1 MSTHGGAEGSLSSSS
16 HDSLGELAAAVAGPA
31 EAELSEL
38 EQRKVVVLGV
48 PWQTDDLTL
57 QQHFRQYGP
66 VDESQIMREKY
77 SGKSRGF
84 GFVTFRHTVD
94 AVKAVNAEHVIDG
107 RKCEAKFALPEG
119 KVGSART
126 TRIFVAR
133 IPASVGDA
141 QFRQYFEQFGVCQD
155 CYMPKEPS
163 KQGHRGIGFVT
174 YANPESVELVMSQ
187 THILNGNEIAI
198 DRATPKERSV
208 LLPGRTSM
216 GQTNL
221 ALSGSGGSHGGAHL
235 ASLMRS
241 MGHAAPTQTLSGS
254 LSGSL
259 LMGAQ
264 QVGHTGLPL
273 GSAAM
278 LGSPPGQQ
286 LLQGNGSAHGGSYRG
301 GSYHGGSVHGSYHG
315 GSYHGGSAHGGSYH
329 GGGYGGS
336 YSGAHS
342 LASAGDGSYHGGQAG
357 TAGTAYGGL
366 ASSLSSFGS
375 AGIGINAN
383 LLAQAQAAALQQQL
397 SSSTGLGGSL
407 DGSSPSQL
415 ISLLSA
421 STGAAAGGSA
431 GMGAPRYAG
440 QPAGSPQ
447 GEFASLL
454 GAQHEP
460 AVHGG
465 WLRSTLPPATSGG
478 LTGSGGS
485 GSIGPASAR
494 AGPRIFV
501 GKLNKDTSEQ
511 DVKEHFMRFGF
522 VLDVYLP
529 RDKNNKREHRGFG
542 FVTFETEAAIQRVV
556 AHGPHHIRGSIVA
569 IDSAVP
575 RQEEMLLAIG
585 GDAGLA
591 ASAALAASADRE
603 AAEAIQA
610 MEALSLEGSGRGR
623 GLLRPHLSS
632 AAVGL
637 AQPF

>member
-1 MSTHGGAEGSLSSSS
+1 
-16 HDSLGELAAAVAGPA
+16 
-31 EAELSEL
+31 
-38 EQRKVVVLGV
+38 
-48 PWQTDDLTL
+48 
-57 QQHFRQYGP
+57 
-66 VDESQIMREKY
+66 
-77 SGKSRGF
+77 
-84 GFVTFRHTVD
+84 
-94 AVKAVNAEHVIDG
+94 
-107 RKCEAKFALPEG
+107 
-119 KVGSART
+119 
-126 TRIFVAR
+126 
-133 IPASVGDA
+133 
-141 QFRQYFEQFGVCQD
+141 
-155 CYMPKEPS
+155 
-163 KQGHRGIGFVT
+163 
-174 YANPESVELVMSQ
+174 
-187 THILNGNEIAI
+187 
-198 DRATPKERSV
+198 
-208 LLPGRTSM
+208 
-216 GQTNL
+216 
-221 ALSGSGGSHGGAHL
+221 
-235 ASLMRS
+235 
-241 MGHAAPTQTLSGS
+241 
-254 LSGSL
+254 
-259 LMGAQ
+259 MGAQ

-301 GSYHGGSVHGSYHG
+301 GSYHGGSAHGSYHG

-421 STGAAAGGSA
+421 STGAAAAGSA

-494 AGPRIFV
+494 AGEHAGTCAGTACCLLGVGLSKRPYSAGCCLVPASPFKSTSPHVPPAPVPAPPLLAAGPRIFV

-529 RDKNNKREHRGFG
+529 RGAW
-542 FVTFETEAAIQRVV
+542 V
-556 AHGPHHIRGSIVA
+556 
-569 IDSAVP
+569 
-575 RQEEMLLAIG
+575 
-585 GDAGLA
+585 
-591 ASAALAASADRE
+591 
-603 AAEAIQA
+603 
-610 MEALSLEGSGRGR
+610 GR
-623 GLLRPHLSS
+623 
-632 AAVGL
+632 
-637 AQPF
+637 